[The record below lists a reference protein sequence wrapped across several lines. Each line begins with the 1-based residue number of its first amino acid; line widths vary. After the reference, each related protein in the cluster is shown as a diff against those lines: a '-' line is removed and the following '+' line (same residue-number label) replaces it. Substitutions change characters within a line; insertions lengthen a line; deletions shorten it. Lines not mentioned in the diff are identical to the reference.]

1 MELYNLKVFMTVAT
15 ERSFSRAA
23 EILQRTQPA
32 ITLAVQKLERD
43 LGEKLLDRGGRELT
57 LTDSGRVVLEHSR
70 RFGNL
75 EQELQNALAELRDV
89 AAGRLVIGAN
99 ETTSLYL
106 MQHILDYRQRYP
118 KVKVQVRRSL
128 SSKIPA
134 QVIDGDL
141 EFGVIT
147 YDPDDERLDSYV
159 LCQEHLAFVV
169 GPQHRLAK
177 QKVVSIQDLGG
188 ESFVAHNVI
197 SPYRDVVLRAFQKA
211 KVPLNMDV
219 EMPTVETIRIMVARN
234 EGVAFLPGMCV
245 ERDLKNG
252 DLKEVKV
259 RELAAEREIRLVF
272 PACRILSHAA
282 KAFVYI
288 VMGPK
293 GMTV

>member
-1 MELYNLKVFMTVAT
+1 MELYNLKVFMTVAN

-23 EILQRTQPA
+23 EVLQRTQPA

-43 LGEKLLDRGGRELT
+43 ISEKLLDRSGRDLT
-57 LTDSGRVVLEHSR
+57 LTDSGRVVLEYAR
-70 RFGNL
+70 CFDNL
-75 EQELQNALAELRDV
+75 ERELQNSLAELRDV

-106 MQHILDYRQRYP
+106 MQHILNFRQRYP

-134 QVIDGDL
+134 QVFDGDL

-147 YDPDDERLDSYV
+147 YDPEDERLDSHV
-159 LCQEHLAFVV
+159 LCRDHLAFVV
-169 GPQHRLAK
+169 SPKHRLAK
-177 QKVVSIQDLGG
+177 QEVVSIQDLGG

-197 SPYRDVVLRAFQKA
+197 SPYRDVVLKAFQKA

-219 EMPTVETIRIMVARN
+219 EMPTVETIRMMVAHN

-245 ERDLKNG
+245 ERDLKSG

-259 RELAAEREIRLVF
+259 RELNVEREIRLVF

-282 KAFVYI
+282 KAFAYI
-288 VMGPK
+288 VMGP
-293 GMTV
+293 GGRIG